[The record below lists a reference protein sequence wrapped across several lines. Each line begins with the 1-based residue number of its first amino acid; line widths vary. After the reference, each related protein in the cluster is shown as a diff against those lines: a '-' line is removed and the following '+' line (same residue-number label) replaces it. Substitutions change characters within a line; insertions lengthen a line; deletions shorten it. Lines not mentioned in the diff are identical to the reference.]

1 MFPLTNDAIVFGLL
15 AVTLA
20 GIFHAASLPRFKKFF
35 TFVPSL
41 LLCYFI
47 PAAFNSL
54 GIVDGEASSLYFVAS
69 RYLLPASLVLLCLSI
84 DLKGIWFPT
93 GVNEHGVR
101 LGLKQLR

>member
-1 MFPLTNDAIVFGLL
+1 MFPIANDAVVLGLL

-20 GIFHAASLPRFKKFF
+20 GIFYAASLPQFKKFF

-54 GIVDGEASSLYFVAS
+54 GIISPNWISSEMLLFGGEYYNINELIDKRCTQSSNF
-69 RYLLPASLVLLCLSI
+69 
-84 DLKGIWFPT
+84 
-93 GVNEHGVR
+93 
-101 LGLKQLR
+101 

>member
-1 MFPLTNDAIVFGLL
+1 MFPIANDAVVLGLL

-20 GIFHAASLPRFKKFF
+20 GIFYAASLPQFKKFF

-54 GIVDGEASSLYFVAS
+54 GIVDGEASNLYFVAS
-69 RYLLPASLVLLCLSI
+69 TVLAPSQPGFTLP
-84 DLKGIWFPT
+84 
-93 GVNEHGVR
+93 EH
-101 LGLKQLR
+101 